1 MSHRFQCVVPAV
13 LAVTLIL
20 SGCGNADDENSLT
33 GAFNKSFDE
42 SWTTEFLAGCVTE
55 STKAGATEEAATPIC
70 NCLGEELDKSLDGL
84 GEKMNPPQAKLDAA
98 TEICLGDI

>member
-1 MSHRFQCVVPAV
+1 MSHRFHCVVPVA

-70 NCLGEELDKSLDGL
+70 NCLVEELGKSLDGL
-84 GEKMNPPQAKLDAA
+84 GEKMNPPEAKLDAA